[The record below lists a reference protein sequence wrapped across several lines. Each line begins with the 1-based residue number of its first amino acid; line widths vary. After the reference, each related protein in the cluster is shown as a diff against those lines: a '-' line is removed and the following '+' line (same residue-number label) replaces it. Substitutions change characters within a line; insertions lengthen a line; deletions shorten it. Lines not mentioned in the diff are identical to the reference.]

1 VSPGD
6 DPTEADATAREEAD
20 REPDPN
26 VEPEPEPEPEPNA
39 PGAGRQ
45 EVLLFVRPGR
55 DRELLAEGLQP
66 DYRLRVAE
74 EPAALEE
81 PFDLCVVDAASFRAN
96 RDAIERRK
104 TAAAPEFLPVLLLL
118 TGDADPPEQRWTV
131 ADDVVELP
139 VGRVEFAARVES
151 LLERRATAT
160 ELVETSRELAE
171 TVAELRMK
179 ERAMDAAPVG
189 ITIAEAGDDNPMT
202 YANEAFER
210 ITGYPAVTAVGRNC
224 RFLQGDATDPE
235 TVRRMGEAIDEERP
249 VAVDVLNY
257 RHDGSRFW
265 NRVEIAPVEEDGETV
280 SFVGF
285 QSDIT
290 DRKIREQRLEVLN
303 RVLTHNLRNRLNV
316 VQGYASMLEEELADS
331 DLGEYAARVGE
342 ATGELLEL
350 SEKAHQV
357 ERSLPDLDGEAEPLD
372 LSEVVRRTAGALR
385 ERYPE
390 TTFDTTLPD
399 GEPLARC
406 DGLSLAL
413 EEVADA
419 LLGRNAGEDRRLRLA
434 LSVAGDRLEL
444 TVADDGP
451 GLPVHEQEV
460 LDAGMESPLKH
471 SDGVG
476 LWMVQ
481 WIVSSAGGSVR
492 FEEDGAVT
500 LSLPRHRPDR
510 SPEAE
515 RNHSS

>member
-1 VSPGD
+1 VSSGD
-6 DPTEADATAREEAD
+6 DPPETDATTGER
-20 REPDPN
+20 PDPG
-26 VEPEPEPEPEPNA
+26 
-39 PGAGRQ
+39 PGDGRQ

-55 DRELLAEGLQP
+55 DRELLAEGLRP
-66 DYRLRVAE
+66 DHQLRVAE
-74 EPAALEE
+74 EPAALEQ
-81 PFDLCVVDAASFRAN
+81 PFDLCVTDAASFRAN

-104 TAAAPEFLPVLLLL
+104 AAAEPEFLPVLLLL
-118 TGDADPPEQRWTV
+118 TGDADPPERRWAV

-139 VGRVEFAARVES
+139 VGRVEFAARVEN

-160 ELVETSRELAE
+160 ELAETGRELSE

-189 ITIAEAGDDNPMT
+189 ITIAETGGDNPMV

-210 ITGYPAVTAVGRNC
+210 ITGYPAAAALGRNC

-235 TVRRMGEAIDEERP
+235 TVRRMGEAIDAERP

-265 NRVEIAPVEEDGETV
+265 NRVEIAPVEADGEVV

-316 VQGYASMLEEELADS
+316 VQGYAAMLEDELEDR
-331 DLGEYAARVGE
+331 DLEEYAARVGE

-350 SEKAHQV
+350 SEKTHQV
-357 ERSLPDLDGEAEPLD
+357 ERSLPELGGETDPLA
-372 LSEVVRRTAGALR
+372 LPEVVRRTAGALR

-390 TTFDTTLPD
+390 ATVETALPD
-399 GEPLARC
+399 GEPLASC

-413 EEVADA
+413 EELADT
-419 LLGRNAGEDRRLRLA
+419 LLERNDGDDRRLRLG
-434 LSVAGDRLEL
+434 LSEAGERLEL
-444 TVADDGP
+444 TVDGDGP
-451 GLPVHEQEV
+451 GLPAHEREV
-460 LDAGMESPLKH
+460 LDAGVESPLKH

-481 WIVSSAGGSVR
+481 WIVSAGGGHVR
-492 FEEDGAVT
+492 FEDDGAVT
-500 LSLPRHRPDR
+500 LSLPRHRTDGDR
-510 SPEAE
+510 D
-515 RNHSS
+515 HST